1 MQFKFFSNPNFARCL
16 YSVNECVS
24 LCDRR
29 VLLKLWN
36 FIFRETI
43 CAKHIET
50 QGNILNYKADAQCDL
65 YFLRI
70 LFIHNTY
77 VRTSH
82 GRKWMN
88 GQSAMISLLRSTNL
102 DECEHGRFHLWEMLW
117 QTPTFD
123 FGWYVTKKLSQSI
136 FSNDSL
142 KIKHECLQFDLC
154 SRLNRPK
161 R

>member
-1 MQFKFFSNPNFARCL
+1 MMLCYFLFIWKKSKRIRKLKQRQDKSKTHTQRARNKLLSRKKMQFKFFSNPNFARCL

-102 DECEHGRFHLWEMLW
+102 DECEHGRFH
-117 QTPTFD
+117 
-123 FGWYVTKKLSQSI
+123 
-136 FSNDSL
+136 
-142 KIKHECLQFDLC
+142 
-154 SRLNRPK
+154 
-161 R
+161 